1 MVQVQQH
8 SNLLETDLE
17 AAMLF
22 NFSGQIFVKL
32 LLENVCQKKKSARR
46 FLPEKIS

>member
-32 LLENVCQKKKSARR
+32 LLENDQRDI
-46 FLPEKIS
+46 F